1 VLETETTMVVLGV
14 LLNIVGL
21 AVLLWLMFAL
31 AVHALP
37 FFVGVTLALA
47 AYESGAGAIA
57 AGLVGLAA
65 GVTTLGIAQIAF
77 ASVHSEPV
85 RGAIA
90 LLFSAPAAVAGYHA
104 VLGLARI
111 GGLGVGWQE
120 AFAIVGAIMVGGAAW
135 ARLGD
140 CAEPAAGQGGA
151 ADPVQSR

>member
-1 VLETETTMVVLGV
+1 MLVIGV
-14 LLNIVGL
+14 ILNIVGL
-21 AVLLWLMFAL
+21 GVILWMMFTL

-57 AGLVGLAA
+57 AGLVGLTA
-65 GVTTLGIAQIAF
+65 GVIALGMAQIAF
-77 ASVHSEPV
+77 ATVHSAPM

-90 LLFSAPAAVAGYHA
+90 LLFAAPAAVAGYHA

-111 GGLGVGWQE
+111 GGLGGGWQE
-120 AFAIVGAIMVGGAAW
+120 AFAIVGAITVGGAAW
-135 ARLGD
+135 ARLGH

-151 ADPVQSR
+151 AGPLQSR

>member
-1 VLETETTMVVLGV
+1 MLVLGV

-21 AVLLWLMFAL
+21 GVLLWLMFAL

-57 AGLVGLAA
+57 AGLVGLTA
-65 GVTTLGIAQIAF
+65 GVSALGIAQIAF
-77 ASVHSEPV
+77 ASVHSAPI

-90 LLFSAPAAVAGYHA
+90 LLFAAPAAAAGYHA

-111 GGLGVGWQE
+111 GGLGGGWQD
-120 AFAIVGAIMVGGAAW
+120 AFAIVGAIIVGGAAW

-140 CAEPAAGQGGA
+140 LAEPTAGRRSAAG
-151 ADPVQSR
+151 PLQSR